1 MPPLMIRAGGL
12 DHPAVAEL
20 LSNHLTSMAEHSP
33 PESVHALD
41 LDALSGPG
49 MRFWTAWRDDR
60 LAGCAALKTLEPT
73 HGELKSMRTDERF
86 LRQGVAR
93 ALLQRVLDEARSA
106 GMTRISLETGSMDA
120 FAPARRLYSDA
131 GFEYTTPFADYR
143 KDPHS
148 VFMTLTL

>member
-1 MPPLMIRAGGL
+1 MPSLLIRAGGL

-20 LSNHLTSMAEHSP
+20 LANHLASMAEHSP
-33 PESVHALD
+33 PESVHALN
-41 LDALSGPG
+41 LDALRGPG
-49 MRFWTAWRDDR
+49 MRFWTAWRGDQ

-93 ALLQRVLDEARSA
+93 ALLQRVLDDARSA
-106 GMTRISLETGSMDA
+106 GMTRISLETGSMEA
-120 FAPARRLYSDA
+120 FAPARRLYSDF

-143 KDPHS
+143 EDPHS